1 MSSLDKHLAEK
12 ISKLQTD
19 NLLRTL
25 KTTERED
32 DAIVIR
38 AGKKLLS
45 FSCNDYLGMSQNRNV
60 IKAARAAA
68 AKYGTSAGAS
78 RLITGNNP
86 FYDKLEAKLAE
97 ICGTES
103 ALVFSS
109 GYMANVGAIAALMQP
124 RDLIIT
130 DKLSHSCIIEGAIL
144 SGAEIKRFAHNSME
158 GLETILSKYRS
169 NYNNCLVITESVFSM
184 DGDSPDMDK
193 INQLA
198 EKYNSWVMVDYAHD
212 LNHLISIDH
221 RPSTINIIKMGTLS
235 KAVGSYGGYIAG
247 SKTLIDYLK
256 TSART
261 LVFTTGLPPAT
272 LAASLK
278 SLEIIQKENKRV
290 KKALENASYFR
301 KIISENLKELEIGS
315 SNSQIV
321 PLVIGGVE
329 DTLKLSEFLQQ
340 KGYLVHAIR
349 PPTVPVNTSRLRFS
363 FSAEHERSQVDKL
376 CKVLIKYF
384 KKPH

>member
-1 MSSLDKHLAEK
+1 
-12 ISKLQTD
+12 
-19 NLLRTL
+19 
-25 KTTERED
+25 
-32 DAIVIR
+32 
-38 AGKKLLS
+38 
-45 FSCNDYLGMSQNRNV
+45 
-60 IKAARAAA
+60 
-68 AKYGTSAGAS
+68 
-78 RLITGNNP
+78 
-86 FYDKLEAKLAE
+86 
-97 ICGTES
+97 
-103 ALVFSS
+103 
-109 GYMANVGAIAALMQP
+109 MANVGAIAALMQP

-329 DTLKLSEFLQQ
+329 GYAEIIRIPTAERLSGACNPSAYCAGQHQQ
-340 KGYLVHAIR
+340 VTFFIFCRA
-349 PPTVPVNTSRLRFS
+349 
-363 FSAEHERSQVDKL
+363 
-376 CKVLIKYF
+376 
-384 KKPH
+384 